1 MPKPGTESKL
11 GPSLCRCRRSVP
23 ATISPDRLL
32 LSLFNLPHAYFVLR
46 VFGLR
51 GEHGLSQA
59 LQIKSNTYFL
69 RQLAGESCGLAI
81 VGPPVV
87 CFDHH
92 PHSAHHALDHWHTV
106 AIGRSICNRTAVSSD
121 RRRHHGLPHHGLKC
135 QSQRNGNT
143 KTSQARFEPVS
154 HFVCSA
160 GGKLFGPSVTPRR

>member
-11 GPSLCRCRRSVP
+11 GPSLRRCRPSVP

-92 PHSAHHALDHWHTV
+92 PHSGIMPLIMSTRSRLAAASVIVQPLAVIVVATTACPITASNPSRSAMAMPRHVKQDSSQFLILLLLLGENCLAL
-106 AIGRSICNRTAVSSD
+106 
-121 RRRHHGLPHHGLKC
+121 P
-135 QSQRNGNT
+135 
-143 KTSQARFEPVS
+143 
-154 HFVCSA
+154 
-160 GGKLFGPSVTPRR
+160 